1 MKGSSFHCGKF
12 SYLGLLWESL
22 LDDAIEVN
30 TYSSKKH
37 FRRLCV
43 GAGYLLVIT
52 QSANDL

>member
-1 MKGSSFHCGKF
+1 MKGLSFHCGKF

-37 FRRLCV
+37 FRRLCA
-43 GAGYLLVIT
+43 GAGYL
-52 QSANDL
+52 